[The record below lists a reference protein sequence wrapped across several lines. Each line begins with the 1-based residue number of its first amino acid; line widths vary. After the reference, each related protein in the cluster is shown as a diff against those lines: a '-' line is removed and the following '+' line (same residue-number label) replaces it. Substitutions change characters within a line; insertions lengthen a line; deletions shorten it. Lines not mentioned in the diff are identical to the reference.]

1 MKKIVTPISS
11 LLLNKNA
18 KNIIENSTDYFEL
31 RHFDI
36 KELNKKKILFYHC
49 DLQLNHRFEEDDIN
63 DLNKILSLY
72 PYIKHFSFHLA
83 SIYKN
88 PKINKRNIFTKGNK
102 KISRSKMLKNVY
114 NNVKL
119 LKTNFPKI
127 HISVENN
134 NYYNTGAYKYVCD
147 PNFISEVVLDSNIL
161 FLFDLSH
168 AQISSRNLN
177 IKFDEYINLLPLK
190 KVEQIHISRPSIKH
204 KMYLDSHYL
213 PNLNKFTKDIIS
225 FINPKF
231 LTVEYYKNYN
241 RLNQINN
248 SLREL

>member
-1 MKKIVTPISS
+1 
-11 LLLNKNA
+11 
-18 KNIIENSTDYFEL
+18 
-31 RHFDI
+31 
-36 KELNKKKILFYHC
+36 
-49 DLQLNHRFEEDDIN
+49 
-63 DLNKILSLY
+63 
-72 PYIKHFSFHLA
+72 
-83 SIYKN
+83 
-88 PKINKRNIFTKGNK
+88 
-102 KISRSKMLKNVY
+102 
-114 NNVKL
+114 
-119 LKTNFPKI
+119 
-127 HISVENN
+127 VENN